1 MELRAGLNHGV
12 LSMSICSPQTH
23 NNGTCF
29 CGLLKAVNKETFVGL
44 EGMAH
49 TSLTLRKQSLQIEV
63 SIGRCILGV
72 QAWSCP
78 PRSTQHTSRDGGKVW
93 TQSREHL
100 GFPR

>member
-29 CGLLKAVNKETFVGL
+29 CGLLKAVNNEAFMGL

-49 TSLTLRKQSLQIEV
+49 TSLTLRKRSLQIEV
-63 SIGRCILGV
+63 PIGRCILGV

-78 PRSTQHTSRDGGKVW
+78 QKHAA
-93 TQSREHL
+93 HL
-100 GFPR
+100 QRWW